1 VKPTP
6 KYDFPVLVSSEI
18 EEHPSSDAA
27 FYADIFEVQLNRAVS
42 FYVMPQF
49 SREPWPPV
57 GIERPS
63 TLSDACRS
71 LAAAVRFS
79 VTVDPA
85 RAEMT
90 DTFVDDEGAAHTLF
104 YVSEREY
111 VLLNSEL
118 RALVAGDQH
127 EVRLVSMVPPML
139 RDLILSRILSSGL
152 LTSYAMSMLGRS
164 KHGKGQRQGER

>member
-1 VKPTP
+1 
-6 KYDFPVLVSSEI
+6 
-18 EEHPSSDAA
+18 
-27 FYADIFEVQLNRAVS
+27 
-42 FYVMPQF
+42 
-49 SREPWPPV
+49 
-57 GIERPS
+57 
-63 TLSDACRS
+63 
-71 LAAAVRFS
+71 
-79 VTVDPA
+79 
-85 RAEMT
+85 MT